1 MTAAAP
7 AYTIRRYVG
16 PKVADIPVG
25 GRFIGDFGGR
35 SIGILNVDGRFH
47 AFLNRCPHLSGPL
60 CNGEVLGLVYADGPG
75 NLRFAPDRK
84 MLICP
89 WHGWEFDL
97 ETGRSYV
104 HPARLRA
111 RRIPFEIE
119 NGERVAEELADGT
132 VVQLVRGP
140 YTAEVYEVSIESDYL
155 VIAVR
160 EQVTTEET
168 Q

>member
-1 MTAAAP
+1 MTPAP
-7 AYTIRRYVG
+7 SAFVIRRYVG
-16 PKVADIPVG
+16 PKVADVPQG
-25 GRFIGDFGGR
+25 GRFIGEFGGR

-60 CNGEVLGLVYADGPG
+60 CRGEVLGLVYADGPG
-75 NLRFAPDRK
+75 NIRFAPERK
-84 MLICP
+84 MLTCP

-104 HPARLRA
+104 NPTRLRA
-111 RRIPFEIE
+111 RRIPVEIE

-132 VVQLVRGP
+132 VVQLVPGP
-140 YTAEVYEVSIESDYL
+140 YTAEVYEVSVESDYL

-160 EQVTTEET
+160 EQAPEEAS
-168 Q
+168 